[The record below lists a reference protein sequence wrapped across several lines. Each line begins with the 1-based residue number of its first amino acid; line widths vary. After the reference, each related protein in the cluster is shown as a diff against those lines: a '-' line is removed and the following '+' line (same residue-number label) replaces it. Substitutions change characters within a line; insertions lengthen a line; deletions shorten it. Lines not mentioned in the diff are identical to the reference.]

1 MKEKDQQQQHQQHLE
16 QQQGNNREKEQRRM
30 LTKPKDQTEQTHVTG
45 KNSKSDCAP
54 PGGAGSGLSPRL
66 EMRLAL
72 NHDIMGD
79 EDLISYDPGPDLTTI
94 LG

>member
-1 MKEKDQQQQHQQHLE
+1 MKEKDQQQQQHL
-16 QQQGNNREKEQRRM
+16 QQQQENNKEKEQRRM
-30 LTKPKDQTEQTHVTG
+30 LTKTKDQTEQTHVTD
-45 KNSKSDCAP
+45 KNSKSACAP